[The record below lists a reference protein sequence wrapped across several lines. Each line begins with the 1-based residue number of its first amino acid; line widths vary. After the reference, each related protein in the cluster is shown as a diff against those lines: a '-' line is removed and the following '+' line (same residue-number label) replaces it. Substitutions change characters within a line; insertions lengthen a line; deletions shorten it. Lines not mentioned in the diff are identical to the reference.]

1 MLLQLLLQRLKK
13 QTQLIDIQ
21 FVGYFTKWNWGESN
35 PRPAMRLLALSTCLG

>member
-13 QTQLIDIQ
+13 QPQLIDIQ
-21 FVGYFTKWNWGESN
+21 FGGYFTKWNWGESN